1 MKLLHL
7 TLGLTFLLP
16 LIASAGEYWRFETGD
31 GVVSFVD
38 DAKKIP
44 EKYRDS
50 AVRQE
55 ANGLDTYA
63 RTTVAS
69 ARRTP
74 PPPPAPE
81 PAPELL
87 PQVSGGVVMRVP
99 DRAIDE
105 SPRYI
110 RTKEYRWVDGGY
122 ADEGP
127 FGAPGEVYALV
138 EVVRDAD
145 GEIVS
150 VDLHDPDTVHVVSDR

>member
-7 TLGLTFLLP
+7 TLGMMMLLP
-16 LIASAGEYWRFETGD
+16 GIASAGEFWRVETED

-44 EKYRDS
+44 EKYREK

-55 ANGLDTYA
+55 AEGLASYA
-63 RTTVAS
+63 RATVA
-69 ARRTP
+69 
-74 PPPPAPE
+74 PAGNAKPTA
-81 PAPELL
+81 PAVANGP
-87 PQVSGGVVMRVP
+87 VVMHVP
-99 DRAIDE
+99 ERAADE
-105 SPRYI
+105 TPEYT

-122 ADEGP
+122 EDQGP

-138 EVVRDAD
+138 EVVRDSD

>member
-7 TLGLTFLLP
+7 TLGLMIVLP
-16 LIASAGEYWRFETGD
+16 GIASAGEFWRFETDD

-38 DAKKIP
+38 DAKKVP
-44 EKYRDS
+44 EKYREK

-55 ANGLDTYA
+55 VQGLASYA
-63 RTTVAS
+63 RATLAAAGGAKPAMSVAN
-69 ARRTP
+69 
-74 PPPPAPE
+74 
-81 PAPELL
+81 
-87 PQVSGGVVMRVP
+87 GGVVMPVP
-99 DRAIDE
+99 ERAPDE
-105 SPRYI
+105 TPEYT

-122 ADEGP
+122 DDQGP

-150 VDLHDPDTVHVVSDR
+150 VDLHDPDTVRVVNDR